1 MKKKIIAAVLCLG
14 LCLSMTACG
23 LGTKEDGSGEKK
35 ETVDKNFSLAM
46 TENYTFADPEDLDF
60 DQRFVLVGEE
70 GCKLLTD
77 MKNLG
82 YEATKVYM
90 IIYAKDGEA
99 AREYDYYVAPDE
111 AMAQSLAEF
120 YTSQGL
126 EVTQEGN
133 VLFSVVDGD
142 QLQATLI
149 SLASNGAM
157 PDETIDSY
165 AKTMKDSNGL
175 TDY

>member
-1 MKKKIIAAVLCLG
+1 
-14 LCLSMTACG
+14 
-23 LGTKEDGSGEKK
+23 
-35 ETVDKNFSLAM
+35 
-46 TENYTFADPEDLDF
+46 
-60 DQRFVLVGEE
+60 
-70 GCKLLTD
+70 
-77 MKNLG
+77 
-82 YEATKVYM
+82 
-90 IIYAKDGEA
+90 
-99 AREYDYYVAPDE
+99 
-111 AMAQSLAEF
+111 MAQSLAEF